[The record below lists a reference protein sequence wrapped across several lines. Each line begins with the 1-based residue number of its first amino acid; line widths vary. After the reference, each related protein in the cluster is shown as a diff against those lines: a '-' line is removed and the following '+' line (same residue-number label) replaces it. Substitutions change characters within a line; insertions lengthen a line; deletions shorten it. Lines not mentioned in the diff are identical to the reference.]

1 MDSDALLTF
10 LTVHRRGGISSAAKA
25 LHRSQPAIS
34 RRIAL
39 LEQELG
45 VPLFERIAGRTM
57 LSDAGRVMV
66 PYAERAVAA
75 AQDAENAVRALARP
89 NSGPVALAV
98 VGTLAGGRLS
108 AILKRFAAEHPEVE
122 LSLRTATS
130 AEVSDMIRRGEAT
143 IGLRYD
149 RDRSRDLDCELLFA
163 ERLQVVCALD
173 HPRAGRRV
181 AKLADLS
188 GERWIAFPVVP
199 GRREITASH
208 VFALFQTLGLGEID
222 WTPVDSLTAQ
232 KRLVEAGLGIALLS
246 ESNAAEELRHK
257 TISTIGVRDLKASHD
272 VVTVTRRGGFLS
284 AAARRLLEIVRG
296 NIQRREWRM
305 ASSEWNLFAIR
316 HSLFACSRPRLH
328 LGDRCRH
335 QLIHLGAHLGSG
347 DGEALGG
354 KILHDLVLDVLVAG
368 FLEIGRDHFLG
379 IGRGGIARSGRAF
392 RLPKDRAAC
401 CGAPRP

>member
-1 MDSDALLTF
+1 MDSDSLLTF
-10 LTVHRRGGISSAAKA
+10 LTIHRRGGISNAAKA

-57 LSDAGRVMV
+57 LSDAGRVLV

-75 AQDAENAVRALARP
+75 TQDAENAVRALARP
-89 NSGPVALAV
+89 NSGPIALAV

-108 AILKRFAAEHPEVE
+108 AVLKRFAAAYPQVE

-130 AEVSDMIRRGEAT
+130 AEVSDLVRRGEVT

-149 RDRSRDLDCELLFA
+149 RDLSPDLDCELLFA
-163 ERLQVVCALD
+163 ERLRVVCALD

-181 AKLADLS
+181 AKLAELR

-199 GRREITASH
+199 RRREITAAH
-208 VFALFQTLGLGEID
+208 VFALFQTHGLGEID

-257 TISTIGVRDLKASHD
+257 TIATIGVRDLTASQD
-272 VVTVTRRGGFLS
+272 VVAVTRRGGYLS
-284 AAARRLLEIVRG
+284 AAARRLMETVRK
-296 NIQRREWRM
+296 E
-305 ASSEWNLFAIR
+305 F
-316 HSLFACSRPRLH
+316 
-328 LGDRCRH
+328 
-335 QLIHLGAHLGSG
+335 
-347 DGEALGG
+347 
-354 KILHDLVLDVLVAG
+354 
-368 FLEIGRDHFLG
+368 
-379 IGRGGIARSGRAF
+379 GRA
-392 RLPKDRAAC
+392 
-401 CGAPRP
+401 

>member
-108 AILKRFAAEHPEVE
+108 AILKRFAAEYPEVE

-130 AEVSDMIRRGEAT
+130 AEVSDLIRRGEAT

-149 RDRSRDLDCELLFA
+149 HDRSRDLDCELLFA

-173 HPRAGRRV
+173 HPRAGCRI
-181 AKLADLS
+181 AKLAELR

-208 VFALFQTLGLGEID
+208 VFALFQTHGLGEID

-246 ESNAAEELRHK
+246 ESNAADELRHK
-257 TISTIGVRDLKASHD
+257 TIATIGVGDLKASDD

-284 AAARRLLEIVRG
+284 AAARRLLQIVRKEYSKG
-296 NIQRREWRM
+296 RIAN
-305 ASSEWNLFAIR
+305 
-316 HSLFACSRPRLH
+316 
-328 LGDRCRH
+328 
-335 QLIHLGAHLGSG
+335 
-347 DGEALGG
+347 GE
-354 KILHDLVLDVLVAG
+354 
-368 FLEIGRDHFLG
+368 
-379 IGRGGIARSGRAF
+379 
-392 RLPKDRAAC
+392 
-401 CGAPRP
+401 